1 MDIAGYSDRIQ
12 HALAF
17 AAKHVP
23 SHRATDRVLP
33 SSPGLAGAGVAL
45 LLASHGADEATLVA
59 TILRPAVEGPVGQ
72 LDRIP
77 AKFGPE
83 VGELLR
89 ALAPLPL
96 GWAVGIG
103 GSEVRRRAPG
113 LAAAEAG
120 RVPLV
125 MLGEAV
131 HSCGIWVATAR
142 RLGPEYTDALPLGR
156 EVALDWY
163 VQLAEAFERGAAA
176 SRNDLIRD
184 LRRLGAALVRSL
196 SRAEG

>member
-23 SHRATDRVLP
+23 SRRATDRVLP
-33 SSPGLAGAGVAL
+33 SSPGLAGTGVAL

-59 TILRPAVEGPVGQ
+59 TILRPSVQGPLGQ
-72 LDRIP
+72 LERIP

-96 GWAVGIG
+96 GWAVGAG
-103 GSEVRRRAPG
+103 GPDVRRRAPG
-113 LAAAEAG
+113 LAAAEGG
-120 RVPLV
+120 RLPLV

-131 HSCGIWVATAR
+131 HSCGIWAATAR
-142 RLGPEYTDALPLGR
+142 RLGPEYTDAIPLVRG
-156 EVALDWY
+156 EALDWF
-163 VQLAEAFERGAAA
+163 VRLAEAFKRGAAA
-176 SRNDLIRD
+176 SRGDLIRD
-184 LRRLGAALVRSL
+184 LRQLSADLVRSL
-196 SRAEG
+196 PRVEG

>member
-1 MDIAGYSDRIQ
+1 MDTAGYSDRIQ

-23 SHRATDRVLP
+23 PQRATARVVP
-33 SSPGLAGAGVAL
+33 SAPALVGAGVAL

-59 TILRPAVEGPVGQ
+59 TILRPSVQGPSGQ

-96 GWAVGIG
+96 GWAVGAG
-103 GSEVRRRAPG
+103 GREARRRA
-113 LAAAEAG
+113 LALAGMAAG
-120 RVPLV
+120 RTPLV

-131 HSCGIWVATAR
+131 HACGIWAATAR
-142 RLGPEYTDALPLGR
+142 RLGPEYTGEIPLYRPEAL
-156 EVALDWY
+156 EWY
-163 VQLAEAFERGAAA
+163 VGLAGAFEHGAAA
-176 SRNDLIRD
+176 SRGELIRD
-184 LRRLGAALVRSL
+184 LRQLGADLVRVL
-196 SRAEG
+196 PRAEG

>member
-23 SHRATDRVLP
+23 APRSMHRVVP
-33 SSPGLAGAGVAL
+33 SSPALAGTGVAL

-59 TILRPAVEGPVGQ
+59 TILRPSVQRPQGQ
-72 LDRIP
+72 LERIP

-96 GWAVGIG
+96 GWAVGAG
-103 GSEVRRRAPG
+103 GPEARRRALG
-113 LAAAEAG
+113 LAAVESG
-120 RVPLV
+120 RPPLV

-131 HSCGIWVATAR
+131 HSCGVWAATAR
-142 RLGPEYTDALPLGR
+142 RLGPEYTHDIPLVR
-156 EVALDWY
+156 EEALDWY
-163 VQLAEAFERGAAA
+163 VRLAEAFGRGAAA
-176 SRNDLIRD
+176 SRDGLIRD
-184 LRRLGAALVRSL
+184 LRWLGADLVRSL
-196 SRAEG
+196 PRAEG